1 MQSCGDACM
10 SESPG
15 QPSRRGAV
23 STSESGLPEMV
34 ISVSEYTISSA
45 IHKIDFVGR
54 LVPWPNVGLDVGQ
67 FLSGQASVC
76 SHCCSPAY
84 KQIKK
89 DYLPFQFLTPA
100 PPHTSFPIHFASSPG
115 LFAASWPVKL
125 LLGDLPRK
133 PLSLALRRVLA
144 RLGPS
149 DAARLTFLGTDSP
162 INHAHDASTR
172 QPQYLVNLQRAGRST
187 WSLDDALAGI
197 HPGVSYQTYLG
208 AKS

>member
-15 QPSRRGAV
+15 QPSHRGAV

-45 IHKIDFVGR
+45 IHEIDFVGR
-54 LVPWPNVGLDVGQ
+54 LVPWPNVGLDEGQ

-84 KQIKK
+84 KQIKQ

-100 PPHTSFPIHFASSPG
+100 PPHTLSPSTLHPRRAFLLLPG
-115 LFAASWPVKL
+115 LSSFFWVIWYMIPGPQALVLGSEARFGAS
-125 LLGDLPRK
+125 G
-133 PLSLALRRVLA
+133 SFRRS
-144 RLGPS
+144 R
-149 DAARLTFLGTDSP
+149 D
-162 INHAHDASTR
+162 
-172 QPQYLVNLQRAGRST
+172 
-187 WSLDDALAGI
+187 
-197 HPGVSYQTYLG
+197 
-208 AKS
+208 